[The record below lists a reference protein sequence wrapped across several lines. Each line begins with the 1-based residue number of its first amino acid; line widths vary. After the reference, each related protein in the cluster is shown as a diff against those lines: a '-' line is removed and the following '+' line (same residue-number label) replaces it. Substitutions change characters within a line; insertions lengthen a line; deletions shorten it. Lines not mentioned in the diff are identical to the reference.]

1 VTPEALDQIRADFPA
16 LHQRVH
22 DRPLVYLDSA
32 ATALKPQ
39 VVIDAVTETYSVDCA
54 NIHRAVH
61 TLSQRA
67 TERYEAV
74 RERVRRFIGAPAQE
88 EIIFVRG
95 ATEALNLVAQ
105 SYARS
110 TLSAGDEILITEIEH
125 HANIVPWQL
134 VRQQTGA
141 LLKVVPAQ
149 DDGDVLLD
157 DIVSRFGER
166 TKIVAFPQVSNSL
179 GTVLPVKEICAAARE
194 RGVISVVDGAQ
205 GVVHGPVDISEL
217 GCDFYA
223 FSGHKLYAP
232 SGVGVLW
239 GRREI
244 LEAMPP
250 WQGGGDMIRTV
261 TFEETTYNDLP
272 HKFEAGT
279 PHIAGVIGLGAA
291 IDYLEGI
298 GMEAVA
304 DHEAD
309 LLAYGTQELEGVEGL
324 RIIGRAPKKAGV
336 LSFVMDAAHP
346 NDIGTLL
353 DARGVAIRTGHH
365 CAQTVMRRFGV
376 PATAR
381 ASLGLYNNRAELDEL
396 VAALHGVNRIFA

>member
-1 VTPEALDQIRADFPA
+1 VTKT
-16 LHQRVH
+16 
-22 DRPLVYLDSA
+22 YA
-32 ATALKPQ
+32 A
-39 VVIDAVTETYSVDCA
+39 DCA

-88 EIIFVRG
+88 EVVFVRG
-95 ATEALNLVAQ
+95 ATEALNLIAQ
-105 SYARS
+105 SYGR
-110 TLSAGDEILITEIEH
+110 TNLRAGDEILITEIEH

-134 VRQQTGA
+134 VANEVGA
-141 LLKVVPAQ
+141 QLKVVPAQ
-149 DDGDVLLD
+149 DDGDVRLEDVL
-157 DIVSRFGER
+157 SRIGDR

-194 RGVISVVDGAQ
+194 RGAISVVDGAQ
-205 GVVHGPVDISEL
+205 GVVHGPVDVSEL

-239 GRREI
+239 GRRA
-244 LEAMPP
+244 LLDAMPP

-291 IDYLEGI
+291 IDYLEGV
-298 GMEAVA
+298 GMSVIAE
-304 DHEAD
+304 HEAD
-309 LLAYGTQELEGVEGL
+309 LLAYGTERLGSVEGL
-324 RIIGRAPKKAGV
+324 TMIGQAPRKAGV

-365 CAQTVMRRFGV
+365 CAQTVMRRFEV

-381 ASLGLYNNRAELDEL
+381 ASLGLYNTRAELDAL
-396 VAALHGVNRIFA
+396 VEALHGVNRIFA